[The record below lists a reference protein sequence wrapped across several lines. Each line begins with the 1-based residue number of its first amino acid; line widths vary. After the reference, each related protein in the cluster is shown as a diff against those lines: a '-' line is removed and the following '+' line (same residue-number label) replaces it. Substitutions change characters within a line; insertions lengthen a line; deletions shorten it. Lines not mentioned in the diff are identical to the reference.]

1 MIHNIKKKS
10 IEIGGKTLTFEQG
23 KLAQQAQGSVL
34 CSYGDTTLLTTLG
47 LGDAREGIDFFP
59 LVVDFEAK
67 FYATG
72 KIKGSRFMKREG
84 RASNAHILMA
94 RMIDRSIRPM
104 FPKNM
109 INEVQVICTLL
120 QGDSE
125 HSASAIGITSASVAI
140 LLSGAPF
147 EAPISAVRVG
157 MNKAGE
163 FVLDPSFEQE
173 ETGDL
178 DLLVAGTED
187 AIMMVEAGAN
197 LISNEKMLEA
207 LMFAHAEIKKICQMQ
222 KEFLAE
228 FDIKPFEPTLK
239 EESVDDE
246 KFVNE
251 TISDEEM
258 DAVSGKT
265 KKAVK
270 ESMHVL
276 EEKLLEAAKEKIEA
290 DELNKKSLKKYFSKK
305 FGESLRRRVL
315 EKDIRVDERKPNEI
329 RKIYTETSVLPR
341 LHGTG
346 LFQRGETQVL
356 SVLTVAG
363 PEGEKLLDEPDR
375 PEYTKRY
382 IHHYNFP
389 PFSVGEVRMLRG
401 AGRREI
407 GHGALAERALK
418 YVLPTENEDDFPY
431 MMRVVSEVLACN
443 GSSSMA
449 SVCGSTLAL
458 MDGGIPIKTPIAG
471 IAMGLIIDQES
482 GKYHIL
488 SDIQGL
494 EDAGGDM
501 DFKVAGDEN
510 GITALQMDIK
520 VKGLKIELLQEALK
534 QAQEGRQ
541 HILSKMKETISTPRE
556 EMSAFAPRIYTV
568 QIEADDIKVV
578 IGKGG
583 STIQGM
589 EKDFEV
595 KISISEEGLVMVT
608 SLEKEGAD
616 QAIKKIKQLL
626 YKPQVGDILQAK
638 IKNLMDFGAFAEI
651 APGKD
656 GLIHISEIMD
666 KRVEK
671 VEDVL
676 KEGQIVTVKVLEI
689 DRQGRVKLS
698 MKQTD

>member
-1 MIHNIKKKS
+1 MHNIKTKS
-10 IEIGGKTLTFEQG
+10 IEIGGKTLTFEHG
-23 KLAQQAQGSVL
+23 KLAMQAQGSIL
-34 CSYGDTTLLTTLG
+34 CTYGETKLLTTLG
-47 LGDAREGIDFFP
+47 LGNAREGIDFFP

-84 RASNAHILMA
+84 RASEAHILMA

-109 INEVQVICTLL
+109 INEVQVICSLL

-125 HSASAIGITSASVAI
+125 HSGSAIGITSASMAI

-157 MNKAGE
+157 INEAGE
-163 FVLDPSFEQE
+163 FILDPSFDQAEN
-173 ETGDL
+173 GDL

-197 LISNEKMLEA
+197 LISNEKMLDA
-207 LMFAHAEIKKICQMQ
+207 LMFAHAEIKKICQLQ
-222 KEFLAE
+222 KEFLAD
-228 FDIKPFEPTLK
+228 FDITPFEPTLRP
-239 EESVDDE
+239 ESIEAED
-246 KFVNE
+246 FVNQ
-251 TISDEEM
+251 TISNDEM

-270 ESMHVL
+270 DSMHDL
-276 EEKLLEAAKEKIEA
+276 ENKLLETAADKIESE
-290 DELNKKSLKKYFSKK
+290 ELSKKDLKKYFNKK

-315 EKDIRVDERKPNEI
+315 EKGIRIDGRKPDEI
-329 RKIYTETSVLPR
+329 RQIYTETGVLSR
-341 LHGTG
+341 LHGSG

-356 SVLTVAG
+356 SILTIAG
-363 PEGEKLLDEPDR
+363 PDGEQILDEPDQ
-375 PEYTKRY
+375 PEYKKRY

-418 YVLPTENEDDFPY
+418 YVLPTEEKDNFPY

-443 GSSSMA
+443 GSSSMG

-458 MDGGIPIKTPIAG
+458 MDGGIPIKTPISG
-471 IAMGLIIDQES
+471 IAMGLMIDQES

-501 DFKVAGDEN
+501 DFKVTGDEN

-520 VKGLKIELLQEALK
+520 VKGLKVELLKEALE
-534 QAQEGRQ
+534 QAQIGRT
-541 HILSKMKETISTPRE
+541 HILSKMKETIATPRT
-556 EMSAFAPRIYTV
+556 EMAKLAPRIYTV
-568 QIEADDIKVV
+568 QIQEDEIKVI

-589 EKDFEV
+589 EKDFGV
-595 KISISEEGLVMVT
+595 KISISDDGLVMVT
-608 SLEKEGAD
+608 SVEQEGAEKTI
-616 QAIKKIKQLL
+616 QRIKDLT
-626 YKPQVGDILQAK
+626 YKPSIGDILEAK
-638 IKNLMDFGAFAEI
+638 IKNIMDFGAFAEI

-656 GLIHISEIMD
+656 GLIHISEI
-666 KRVEK
+666 KNERVEK

-676 KEGQIVTVKVLEI
+676 KEGQMVTVKVLEI
-689 DRQGRVKLS
+689 DRQGKIRLS
-698 MKQTD
+698 MKQV